1 MAPVSEASKAE
12 RAATR
17 EAAKVAKATA
27 AEVSRNANTWT
38 ASSAP
43 TKERQLT
50 FMIIGRCVWTS
61 VSYMWKS

>member
-1 MAPVSEASKAE
+1 MAPVSAVSKAE

-17 EAAKVAKATA
+17 EAATLAKATA

-38 ASSAP
+38 ASSTP

-50 FMIIGRCVWTS
+50 FMIIGRCVS
-61 VSYMWKS
+61 KSITYAWES